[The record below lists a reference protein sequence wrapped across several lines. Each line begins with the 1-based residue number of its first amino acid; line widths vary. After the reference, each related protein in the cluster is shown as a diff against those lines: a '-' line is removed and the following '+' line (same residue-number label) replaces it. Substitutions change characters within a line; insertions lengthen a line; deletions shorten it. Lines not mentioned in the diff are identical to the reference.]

1 MLLIEYVCEM
11 VEDQKALM
19 KEYEAKGKM
28 VEVKIR
34 IPMSPDLF
42 VDELEAGLSIL
53 GMEKFASY
61 KNTDKLSLL
70 VMCRLYEMLD
80 WYAEVDPDGASLAA
94 ESLIYRL
101 EELDSDDDMFP
112 TFEVEELSKH
122 LKQLPANY
130 KPEEPPAPET
140 AVDPNPLFDCLPNS
154 SEEADDS
161 ESLRR

>member
-1 MLLIEYVCEM
+1 MLLIEHVCEM

-53 GMEKFASY
+53 GMEQFASY

>member
-1 MLLIEYVCEM
+1 MLLIEHVCEM
-11 VEDQKALM
+11 EEDQKALM

-42 VDELEAGLSIL
+42 VDELEAGLNIL
-53 GMEKFASY
+53 GMERFASY

-80 WYAEVDPDGASLAA
+80 WYAGVDPDGASLAA

-112 TFEVEELSKH
+112 TFEVEELSKY
-122 LKQLPANY
+122 LKRLPANY
-130 KPEEPPAPET
+130 KPEEPPVPET
-140 AVDPNPLFDCLPNS
+140 AANLNPLFDCLPNS
-154 SEEADDS
+154 SEEADGSDS
-161 ESLRR
+161 I